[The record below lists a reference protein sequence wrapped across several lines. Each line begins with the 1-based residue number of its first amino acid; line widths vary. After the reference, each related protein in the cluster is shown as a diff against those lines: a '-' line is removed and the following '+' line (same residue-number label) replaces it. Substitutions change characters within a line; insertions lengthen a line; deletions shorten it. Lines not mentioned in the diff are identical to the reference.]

1 MRTLTRPELTAA
13 LTVRQM
19 LHVRQRLDPAEAI
32 RRLTPLQGQH
42 APAPYIALAARLE
55 GFTRADLEAAI
66 TAGAVV
72 KTTIMRLT
80 LHVAAAADLP
90 AYAQLTRQARMRT
103 WRTAYAHLDEEA
115 VVAEL
120 GAWLREPRTN
130 GEIRERVRAYPG
142 VAENPWAPIM
152 FARTLLPLVQLP
164 PAGFWRD
171 GRRPAFVI
179 DPRPLPDPATAA
191 ALVLERYLAA
201 YGPASRRDV
210 AAWAGVAQ
218 RDFAE
223 AWGRVATVD
232 YRDERGTLLHD
243 LPGRPL
249 PPASTPLPVR
259 LLAHWDQPLL
269 AYAERERIIPPEVQP
284 LKLTLSGDPT
294 VTVDGR
300 VAASWRLE
308 REGDVA
314 RLSVTPHVELAR
326 RARAAIRAEARRTG
340 RFCEPDA
347 RRIEVAGL

>member
-1 MRTLTRPELTAA
+1 MSA
-13 LTVRQM
+13 
-19 LHVRQRLDPAEAI
+19 
-32 RRLTPLQGQH
+32 
-42 APAPYIALAARLE
+42 
-55 GFTRADLEAAI
+55 
-66 TAGAVV
+66 
-72 KTTIMRLT
+72 
-80 LHVAAAADLP
+80 
-90 AYAQLTRQARMRT
+90 
-103 WRTAYAHLDEEA
+103 AYAHLDEEA

-232 YRDERGTLLHD
+232 YYRDERGTLLHD